1 MARVSIGKKTPR
13 TDPRVAENFFDDDL
27 QYAYINNIFDGV
39 LWDWPNG
46 VAIVCDEDIDPD
58 NDGDPNYV
66 YANAHRYAM
75 HTYYF
80 NYISIAQQIDVVVD
94 IPARDVVY
102 DSYSTGGDSKKGGG
116 TTTTYAVLQSGF
128 NEYTLDIFGQ
138 TSTPAFMC
146 FENVS
151 GRVITG
157 SYAINYGNAFRF
169 LNISVDQY
177 AARLREYYLMS
188 SDPLPAITGAQLSL
202 FLLDQTVD
210 GSQYLPRPN
219 EIANMNAIN
228 GTLRLGEGFFDASKK
243 YLHKVDSG
251 GYLMP
256 REQNI
261 ELTVSFDRNNFF
273 NLLRVFEGE
282 NNATF
287 ITQNYPHAQNLPSS
301 ASYLGNLKTGENI
314 LNNSGAMAIR
324 QPQNVLS
331 GVSADMV
338 RLQVGE

>member
-1 MARVSIGKKTPR
+1 MARVSIGKETPA
-13 TDPRVAENFFDDDL
+13 TDPRVAENFANNDL
-27 QYAYINNIFDGV
+27 QNAYINNVYQGGKW
-39 LWDWPNG
+39 LWPNG
-46 VAIVCDEDIDPD
+46 VAIVCDEDINPV

-66 YANAHRYAM
+66 YANAHKYAM
-75 HTYYF
+75 HTHYF

-102 DSYSTGGDSKKGGG
+102 DTYSTGGDSKKGGG
-116 TTTTYAVLQSGF
+116 TTTTYAVLQSGL
-128 NEYTLDIFGQ
+128 NEYTLDLFGQ

-151 GRVITG
+151 NRVITG
-157 SYAINYGNAFRF
+157 SYALNYGKAFRF

-188 SDPLPAITGAQLSL
+188 EDPLPAITGAQLSL

-210 GSQYLPRPN
+210 GSQYLPHPN

-243 YLHKVDSG
+243 YLHKVNTG

-261 ELTVSFDRNNFF
+261 ELTISNDVTNFF

-282 NNATF
+282 DNATF
-287 ITQNYPHAQNLPSS
+287 ITQNFPHAQGLAAS

-314 LNNSGAMAIR
+314 LNNAGAMERR

-331 GVSADMV
+331 GVSADMI